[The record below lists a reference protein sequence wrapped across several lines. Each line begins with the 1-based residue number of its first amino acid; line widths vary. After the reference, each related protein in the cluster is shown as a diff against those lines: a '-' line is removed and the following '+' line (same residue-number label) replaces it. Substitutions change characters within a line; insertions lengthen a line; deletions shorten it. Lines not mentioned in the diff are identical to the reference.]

1 MFFRENHQ
9 DAPGLPTGY
18 IQKLFKPPKSNK
30 VYEENF
36 KLPHR
41 KNLTPVA
48 GGKDRELIEAVKSE
62 IFKEIVG
69 KRIYRDEDLL
79 ELFGKAKKA
88 YANIDRSVVET
99 AIQKIKTD
107 FDL

>member
-1 MFFRENHQ
+1 MFFREDPQ

-18 IQKLFKPPKSNK
+18 IQKLLKPPKSSK
-30 VYEENF
+30 VYDESF
-36 KLPHR
+36 RLPYR

-48 GGKDRELIEAVKSE
+48 GGKDREMIEAVKNE

-69 KRIYRDEDLL
+69 KRIYKNEDLL

-88 YANIDRSVVET
+88 YSNINRSVVES

-107 FDL
+107 FEL